1 MGMQVAGIKSLGAPI
16 EAIEVPDPRPLA
28 DDEVLIEVRAAG
40 VGNWEEFVRTG
51 DWDIGGTP
59 PMALGV
65 EAAGVVMSVGE
76 EVERWSPG
84 DEVLTHP
91 LPVRDQGSW
100 APLLIASEA
109 VLASK
114 PSTVS
119 WDAASAFPV
128 PALTAGQMIDDEL
141 GVGPDDSVL
150 VHGAGGVTGSVI
162 AGLAAVRG
170 ATVIAT
176 AGPANHERL
185 GRLGVMHVLDYHDP
199 EWPAQAREL
208 AGGGGATAAANAV
221 SDGSADAIRSVRD
234 GGRLVTI
241 TGDPPDEERG
251 VTSTALIVEP
261 NGPQLDALAELLGE
275 GRLDIQVAETFDLAD
290 AAAALQSALGGH
302 GGGAVV
308 IRP

>member
-1 MGMQVAGIKSLGAPI
+1 MQVAGINSLGGQI
-16 EAIEVPDPRPLA
+16 ETMEIPDPRSLA

-65 EAAGVVMSVGE
+65 EAAGVVQSVGDG
-76 EVERWSPG
+76 VERWDPG

-91 LPVRDQGSW
+91 LPLRDQGSW
-100 APLLIASEA
+100 APLLVASEA
-109 VLASK
+109 MVARK
-114 PSTVS
+114 PAAVS
-119 WDAASAFPV
+119 WDTASAFPV
-128 PALTAGQMIDDEL
+128 PALTAGQVIDDEL
-141 GVGPDDSVL
+141 VVGPDDSVL
-150 VHGAGGVTGSVI
+150 VHGAGGVTGSVL

-170 ATVIAT
+170 AAVIAT

-185 GRLGVMHVLDYHDP
+185 GRLGATHQLDYHDP

-208 AGGGGATAAANAV
+208 AGGGGASAAVNAV
-221 SDGSADAIRSVRD
+221 GDGSADAIRSVRD

-241 TGDPPDEERG
+241 TGDPPDDERG

-261 NGPQLDALAELLGE
+261 NGQQLDALAELLGE
-275 GRLDIQVAETFDLAD
+275 GRLEVQVAETFDLAD
-290 AAAALQSALGGH
+290 AAAALQSALDGP

>member
-1 MGMQVAGIKSLGAPI
+1 MQVAGINSLGAPI
-16 EAIEVPDPRPLA
+16 ETIEVPDPRPLA

-40 VGNWEEFVRTG
+40 VGNWEEYVRTG

-65 EAAGVVMSVGE
+65 EAAGVVRSIGE
-76 EVERWSPG
+76 RVERWSPG

-91 LPVRDQGSW
+91 LPLRDQGAW

-114 PSTVS
+114 PPTVS

-128 PALTAGQMIDDEL
+128 PALTAGQVIDDEL
-141 GVGPDDSVL
+141 GVGSGDSVL
-150 VHGAGGVTGSVI
+150 VHGAGGVTGSMNV
-162 AGLAAVRG
+162 GLAAVRG
-170 ATVIAT
+170 AAVIAT

-185 GRLGVMHVLDYHDP
+185 GRLGATHVLDYHDSS
-199 EWPAQAREL
+199 WPDQAREL
-208 AGGGGATAAANAV
+208 AGGEGVTAAANAV
-221 SDGSADAIRSVRD
+221 GDGSADAIRSVRD

-241 TGDPPDEERG
+241 TGDAPDEDRG
-251 VTSTALIVEP
+251 VTTTALIVEP

-275 GRLDIQVAETFDLAD
+275 GRLEVQVAETFDLTD
-290 AAAALQSALGGH
+290 AAAALQSALGGR